1 MKAFRKFLTG
11 ARLFRKKAKKNFS
24 LTKNKVLAYVDKNPN
39 RSFYIALG
47 ILFVLIVFSNILGT
61 PRQKVEKPANAL
73 KQVEIYTIGSVPKL
87 DFSAQIEKSQV
98 VTITSLA
105 PGVVQSINK
114 PVGSTVKK
122 GEALITLSSNYQ
134 GGNASSLSRVLAQ
147 KQYQSAVDNNGL
159 QKDIIAKQKE
169 IAQKAEA
176 NADEIRDITEKSID
190 ETNGLIDLNSDIIS
204 SLDQNISNLES
215 TNVSGANDSLILQTK
230 QLKSQYFAGLNAARQ
245 ALRMVEYNA
254 DNENP
259 PAELSDLQKDV
270 TIKQLE
276 LQEKMLD
283 LNREIAG
290 FQLKIAR
297 TVEAM
302 MIPAAPFYGS
312 VERIFVKIGQSV
324 NPGTPLAVLSGDRQ
338 KAVVTAVAYI
348 PQEIANKI
356 SKLEES
362 VVRLSSGDSFKAQP
376 VYISKDT
383 VNGSLSAVY
392 FNIPDKFYDKVTE
405 KGYVNVALPIGYFDS
420 GTTIPYIPIDAV
432 YQTND
437 KNYVFTEKD
446 GIAESTLVE
455 LGDVFGSFVEIKKG
469 LNTGDKVIKNRNI
482 ISGDHVSV
490 NTK

>member
-24 LTKNKVLAYVDKNPN
+24 LMKNKVLAYVDKNPN

-47 ILFVLIVFSNILGT
+47 FLFVLIVFSNILGT

-176 NADEIRDITEKSID
+176 NVDEIRDITEKSID
-190 ETNGLIDLNSDIIS
+190 ETNGLINLNSDIIS
-204 SLDQNISNLES
+204 SLDQNIQSLES

-283 LNREIAG
+283 L
-290 FQLKIAR
+290 
-297 TVEAM
+297 
-302 MIPAAPFYGS
+302 
-312 VERIFVKIGQSV
+312 
-324 NPGTPLAVLSGDRQ
+324 
-338 KAVVTAVAYI
+338 
-348 PQEIANKI
+348 
-356 SKLEES
+356 
-362 VVRLSSGDSFKAQP
+362 
-376 VYISKDT
+376 
-383 VNGSLSAVY
+383 
-392 FNIPDKFYDKVTE
+392 
-405 KGYVNVALPIGYFDS
+405 
-420 GTTIPYIPIDAV
+420 
-432 YQTND
+432 
-437 KNYVFTEKD
+437 
-446 GIAESTLVE
+446 
-455 LGDVFGSFVEIKKG
+455 
-469 LNTGDKVIKNRNI
+469 
-482 ISGDHVSV
+482 
-490 NTK
+490 